1 MSPQPKVQIWL
12 VVSGGRAPG
21 GLTRERRSG
30 APSQL
35 SGDAFGGIYEIRP
48 PMPPLAS
55 FTWNCSTTGSILV
68 AGSTAVRTIDGE
80 SNYKDNT
87 YQASIVRAGKHEEFF
102 ANI

>member
-35 SGDAFGGIYEIRP
+35 SGGDAVGGIYEIRP
-48 PMPPLAS
+48 PPLAS
-55 FTWNCSTTGSILV
+55 FTRNCSTTGSILV
-68 AGSTAVRTIDGE
+68 AGGSAVRTI
-80 SNYKDNT
+80 YK
-87 YQASIVRAGKHEEFF
+87 G
-102 ANI
+102 